1 MGEEKISFKDF
12 SYETF
17 LLIVGCLLMA
27 LSFVLFFD
35 PHSIAPGG
43 LTGLAVI
50 INYLFSIPLW
60 LVNLIFNVPLFILAY
75 KVLTKRECLKTLL
88 GIVFF
93 TLALN
98 LCENFANFQITND
111 VLLSTLTGG
120 VILGLGLGVIFNI
133 NGTTGGTDLI
143 GLILNR
149 WFPSISVPKLMGVAD
164 FIVVMS
170 SIFATGKIEIG
181 LYSAL
186 GLYIAVVVSDMV
198 VQGFYS
204 AKSFTII
211 SNSPDEISNAIL
223 EKMNRGVTILS
234 AKGGYTKEE
243 KDALLVVVGKRE
255 VSTLR
260 KIVKSVD
267 PNAFVVITDVHEA
280 LGEGFKQM
288 Y

>member
-1 MGEEKISFKDF
+1 MGEEKINFKEF
-12 SYETF
+12 IYETSLLILGCF
-17 LLIVGCLLMA
+17 LLA

-35 PHSIAPGG
+35 PDSIAPGG
-43 LTGLAVI
+43 LTGLAII

-60 LVNLIFNVPLFILAY
+60 LVNLFFNIPLFIIAY
-75 KVLTKRECLKTLL
+75 KVLTKSECLKTIL

-93 TLALN
+93 TLSLS
-98 LCENFANFQITND
+98 LCENLATFYITND
-111 VLLSTLTGG
+111 VLLATLSGG
-120 VILGLGLGVIFNI
+120 VILGVALGIIFKI

-149 WFPSISVPKLMGVAD
+149 WFPSVSVPKLMGVAD
-164 FIVVMS
+164 FIVIIS

-186 GLYIAVVVSDMV
+186 GLYVAVVVSDMV
-198 VQGFYS
+198 IQGVYS

-211 SNSPDEISNAIL
+211 SNSPENISNAIL
-223 EKMNRGVTILS
+223 EKMNRGVTILN

-243 KDALLVVVGKRE
+243 KDALLVVVNKRE

-260 KIVKSVD
+260 KIVKLAD

>member
-1 MGEEKISFKDF
+1 MIEEKISFKDF
-12 SYETF
+12 LYETF
-17 LLIVGCLLMA
+17 LLILGCFLLA
-27 LSFVLFFD
+27 ISFVLFFD
-35 PHSIAPGG
+35 PHSVAPGG
-43 LTGLAVI
+43 LTGLAII

-60 LVNLIFNVPLFILAY
+60 LVNLFFNIPLFIIAY
-75 KVLTKRECLKTLL
+75 RVLTKIECLKTLS

-93 TLALN
+93 TLSLR
-98 LCENFANFQITND
+98 LCENFASLQITND
-111 VLLSTLTGG
+111 VLLATLTGG
-120 VILGLGLGVIFNI
+120 VILGLGLGIIFKI

-149 WFPSISVPKLMGVAD
+149 WIPSISIPKLMGVAD
-164 FIVVMS
+164 FIVVVS
-170 SIFATGKIEIG
+170 SILATGKIEIG

-198 VQGFYS
+198 IQGIYS

-211 SNSPDEISNAIL
+211 SNSPEEISNAIL
-223 EKMNRGVTILS
+223 EKMSRGVTILS
-234 AKGGYTKEE
+234 AKGGYTKED

-260 KIVKSVD
+260 KIVKTVD

>member
-1 MGEEKISFKDF
+1 MGEEKVSFREF
-12 SYETF
+12 MYETF
-17 LLIVGCLLMA
+17 LLIVGCFLLA

-50 INYLFSIPLW
+50 VNYLFNIPLW
-60 LVNLIFNVPLFILAY
+60 IVNLIFNVPLFIIAY

-98 LCENFANFQITND
+98 LCENFAILEITND
-111 VLLSTLTGG
+111 VLLATLTGG
-120 VILGLGLGVIFNI
+120 VILGLGLGIIFKI

-149 WFPSISVPKLMGVAD
+149 WFPSVSVPKLMGVAD
-164 FIVVMS
+164 FIVVVS
-170 SIFATGKIEIG
+170 SIVATGKVEIG
-181 LYSAL
+181 LYSAI
-186 GLYIAVVVSDMV
+186 GLYIAVLVSDMV
-198 VQGFYS
+198 IQGIYS

-211 SNSPDEISNAIL
+211 SNSPDEISSAIL
-223 EKMNRGVTILS
+223 EKMSRGVTILN
-234 AKGGYTKEE
+234 AKGGYTKED
-243 KDALLVVVGKRE
+243 KDALLVVVGKKE

-260 KIVKSVD
+260 KIVKTVD

>member
-1 MGEEKISFKDF
+1 MGEEKIDLKDF
-12 SYETF
+12 MYETL
-17 LLIVGCLLMA
+17 LLIVGCFLLA

-35 PHSIAPGG
+35 PHSVAPGG

-60 LVNLIFNVPLFILAY
+60 LVNLCFNIPLFIIAF
-75 KVLTKRECLKTLL
+75 KVLSKRECLKTLL

-98 LCENFANFQITND
+98 LCENFASLEITND
-111 VLLSTLTGG
+111 VLLATLTGG
-120 VILGLGLGVIFNI
+120 VILGLGLGVIFKI

-143 GLILNR
+143 WLILNNY
-149 WFPSISVPKLMGVAD
+149 FPSVSVPKLMGVAD
-164 FIVVMS
+164 FIVVIS

-186 GLYIAVVVSDMV
+186 GLYIAVLVSDMV
-198 VQGFYS
+198 IQGIYS

-211 SNSPDEISNAIL
+211 SNSPDEISTAIL
-223 EKMNRGVTILS
+223 EKMNRGVTILN
-234 AKGGYTKEE
+234 AKGGYTRDE

-260 KIVKSVD
+260 KIVKNVD
-267 PNAFVVITDVHEA
+267 SNAFVIITDVHET
-280 LGEGFKQM
+280 LGEGFKQI

>member
-1 MGEEKISFKDF
+1 MGEQKISLKEFL
-12 SYETF
+12 YETF
-17 LLIVGCLLMA
+17 LLIMGCLLMA

-50 INYLFSIPLW
+50 INYLFNIPLW
-60 LVNLIFNVPLFILAY
+60 FVNLIFNVPLFILAY
-75 KVLTKRECLKTLL
+75 KVLTKRECLKTLS

-98 LCENFANFQITND
+98 LFENFENFQITKD

-149 WFPSISVPKLMGVAD
+149 WLPSISVPKLMGVAD

-186 GLYIAVVVSDMV
+186 GLYVAVVVSDMV

-267 PNAFVVITDVHEA
+267 HNAFVVITDVHEA

>member
-1 MGEEKISFKDF
+1 MREEKISFKEF
-12 SYETF
+12 LYETF
-17 LLIVGCLLMA
+17 LLIVGCLLIA

-50 INYLFSIPLW
+50 INYLFNIPLW
-60 LVNLIFNVPLFILAY
+60 FVNLIFNVPLFILAY

-98 LCENFANFQITND
+98 LFENFANFQITND

-149 WFPSISVPKLMGVAD
+149 WLPSISVPKLMGVAD

-198 VQGFYS
+198 IQGFYS

>member
-1 MGEEKISFKDF
+1 MGEEKINFREF
-12 SYETF
+12 IYETSLLILGCF
-17 LLIVGCLLMA
+17 LLA

-43 LTGLAVI
+43 LTGLAII

-60 LVNLIFNVPLFILAY
+60 LVNLFFNIPLFIIAY
-75 KVLTKRECLKTLL
+75 KVLTKSECLKTIL

-93 TLALN
+93 TLSLN
-98 LCENFANFQITND
+98 LCENLATFYITND
-111 VLLSTLTGG
+111 VLLATLSGG
-120 VILGLGLGVIFNI
+120 VILGLALGIIFKI

-149 WFPSISVPKLMGVAD
+149 WFPSVSVPKLMGVAD
-164 FIVVMS
+164 FIVIIS

-186 GLYIAVVVSDMV
+186 GLYVAVVVSDMV
-198 VQGFYS
+198 IQGVYS

-211 SNSPDEISNAIL
+211 SNSPENISNAIL
-223 EKMNRGVTILS
+223 EKMNRGVTILN

-243 KDALLVVVGKRE
+243 KDALLVVVNKRE

-260 KIVKSVD
+260 KIVKLAD

>member
-1 MGEEKISFKDF
+1 MGKEKIIFKEF
-12 SYETF
+12 IYETF
-17 LLIVGCLLMA
+17 ILIVGCFLIA
-27 LSFVLFFD
+27 SAVVLFFN

-43 LTGLAVI
+43 LSGLSII
-50 INYLFSIPLW
+50 INYLLNIPLW
-60 LVNLIFNVPLFILAY
+60 IINLFFNIPLFIIAY
-75 KVLTKRECLKTLL
+75 KVLTKKECFKTLL
-88 GIVFF
+88 GIIFL

-98 LCENFANFQITND
+98 FCENFATIKITND

-120 VILGLGLGVIFNI
+120 VILGLGLGLIFKI

-170 SIFATGKIEIG
+170 SIIATKKVEIG
-181 LYSAL
+181 LYSII
-186 GLYIAVVVSDMV
+186 GLYIAVLVSDMV
-198 VQGFYS
+198 IQGIYS
-204 AKSFTII
+204 SKSFTVI
-211 SNSPDEISNAIL
+211 SNSPDEISSTIL
-223 EKMNRGVTILS
+223 EKMSRGVTVLN
-234 AKGGYTKEE
+234 AKGAYTKEN

-260 KIVKSVD
+260 KIIKSVD
-267 PNAFVVITDVHEA
+267 PNAFVIITDVHET

>member
-1 MGEEKISFKDF
+1 MGEQKISLKEFL
-12 SYETF
+12 YETF
-17 LLIVGCLLMA
+17 LLIMGCLLMA

-50 INYLFSIPLW
+50 INYLFNIPLW
-60 LVNLIFNVPLFILAY
+60 FVNLIFNVPLFILAY
-75 KVLTKRECLKTLL
+75 KVLTKRECLKTLS

-98 LCENFANFQITND
+98 LFENFGNFQITKD

-149 WFPSISVPKLMGVAD
+149 WLPSISVPKLMGVAD

-186 GLYIAVVVSDMV
+186 GLYVAVVVSDMV

-267 PNAFVVITDVHEA
+267 HNAFVVITDVHEA

>member
-1 MGEEKISFKDF
+1 MGEQKISLKEFL
-12 SYETF
+12 YETF
-17 LLIVGCLLMA
+17 LLIMGCLLMA

-50 INYLFSIPLW
+50 INYLFNIPLW
-60 LVNLIFNVPLFILAY
+60 FVNLIFNVPLFILAY
-75 KVLTKRECLKTLL
+75 KVLTKRECLKTLS

-98 LCENFANFQITND
+98 LFENFENFQITND

-149 WFPSISVPKLMGVAD
+149 WLPSISVPKLMGVAD

-170 SIFATGKIEIG
+170 SIFATEKIEIG

-186 GLYIAVVVSDMV
+186 GLYVAVVVSDMV

-267 PNAFVVITDVHEA
+267 HNAFVVITDVHEA

>member
-1 MGEEKISFKDF
+1 MGEERVSFKEF
-12 SYETF
+12 IYETS
-17 LLIVGCLLMA
+17 LLIVGCFLLA
-27 LSFVLFFD
+27 LSFILFFD
-35 PHSIAPGG
+35 PHSIAPGV

-50 INYLFSIPLW
+50 VNYLLHIPLW
-60 LVNLIFNVPLFILAY
+60 LVNLIFNVPLFIIAY
-75 KVLTKRECLKTLL
+75 KVLTKIECLKTLL

-98 LCENFANFQITND
+98 LCENFANLEITND
-111 VLLSTLTGG
+111 VLLATLTGG
-120 VILGLGLGVIFNI
+120 VILGLGLGIIFKI

-149 WFPSISVPKLMGVAD
+149 WFPSVSVPKLMGVAD
-164 FIVVMS
+164 CIVVIS

-198 VQGFYS
+198 IEGIHS

-211 SNSPDEISNAIL
+211 SNSPNEISKAIL

-243 KDALLVVVGKRE
+243 KDALLVVVSKKE
-255 VSTLR
+255 VSSLR
-260 KIVKSVD
+260 RIVKTVD

-280 LGEGFKQM
+280 LGEGFKQI

>member
-1 MGEEKISFKDF
+1 MGEQKISLKEFL
-12 SYETF
+12 YETF
-17 LLIVGCLLMA
+17 LLIMGCLLMA

-50 INYLFSIPLW
+50 INYLFNIPLW
-60 LVNLIFNVPLFILAY
+60 FVNLIFNVPLFILAY
-75 KVLTKRECLKTLL
+75 KVLTKRECLKTLS

-98 LCENFANFQITND
+98 LFENFENFQITND

-149 WFPSISVPKLMGVAD
+149 WLPSISVPKLMGVAD

-186 GLYIAVVVSDMV
+186 GLYVAVVVSDMV

-267 PNAFVVITDVHEA
+267 HNAFVVITDVHEA

>member
-1 MGEEKISFKDF
+1 MGEEKISLKEFL
-12 SYETF
+12 YETF
-17 LLIVGCLLMA
+17 LLIVGCILMA

-50 INYLFSIPLW
+50 INYLFNIPLW
-60 LVNLIFNVPLFILAY
+60 FVNLIFNVPLFILAY

-98 LCENFANFQITND
+98 LFENFANFQITND

-149 WFPSISVPKLMGVAD
+149 WLPSISVPKLMGVAD

-170 SIFATGKIEIG
+170 SIFATRKIEIG

>member
-1 MGEEKISFKDF
+1 MGEQKISLKEFL
-12 SYETF
+12 YETF
-17 LLIVGCLLMA
+17 LLIMGCLLMA

-50 INYLFSIPLW
+50 INYLFNIPLW
-60 LVNLIFNVPLFILAY
+60 FVNLIFNVPLFILAY
-75 KVLTKRECLKTLL
+75 KVLTKRECLKTLS

-98 LCENFANFQITND
+98 LFENFENFQITKD

-149 WFPSISVPKLMGVAD
+149 WLPSISVPKLMGVAD

-186 GLYIAVVVSDMV
+186 GLYVAVVVSDMV

-260 KIVKSVD
+260 KIVKIVD
-267 PNAFVVITDVHEA
+267 HNAFVVITDVHEA

>member
-1 MGEEKISFKDF
+1 MREEKISFKEF
-12 SYETF
+12 LYETF
-17 LLIVGCLLMA
+17 LLIVGCLLIA

-50 INYLFSIPLW
+50 INYLFNIPLW
-60 LVNLIFNVPLFILAY
+60 FVNLIFNVPLFILAY

-93 TLALN
+93 TLSLN
-98 LCENFANFQITND
+98 LFENFANFQITND

-149 WFPSISVPKLMGVAD
+149 WLPSISVPKLMGVAD

-198 VQGFYS
+198 IQGFYS

>member
-1 MGEEKISFKDF
+1 M
-12 SYETF
+12 
-17 LLIVGCLLMA
+17 
-27 LSFVLFFD
+27 
-35 PHSIAPGG
+35 
-43 LTGLAVI
+43 
-50 INYLFSIPLW
+50 
-60 LVNLIFNVPLFILAY
+60 
-75 KVLTKRECLKTLL
+75 TL
-88 GIVFF
+88 
-93 TLALN
+93 
-98 LCENFANFQITND
+98 EITND

-120 VILGLGLGVIFNI
+120 VILGLGLGIIFKI

-143 GLILNR
+143 GLILNK
-149 WFPSISVPKLMGVAD
+149 WFPSVSVPKLMGVAD
-164 FIVVMS
+164 FIVVIS
-170 SIFATGKIEIG
+170 SILATGKVEVG

-198 VQGFYS
+198 IGGIYS

-211 SNSPDEISNAIL
+211 SNHPQEISKAIL

-260 KIVKSVD
+260 KLVKSVD
-267 PNAFVVITDVHEA
+267 PNSFVVITDVHEA
-280 LGEGFKQM
+280 LGEGFKQI

>member
-1 MGEEKISFKDF
+1 MGEEKIIFKEF
-12 SYETF
+12 LYETF
-17 LLIVGCLLMA
+17 LLIVGCFLMA

-60 LVNLIFNVPLFILAY
+60 LVNLIFNVPLFIIAY

-98 LCENFANFQITND
+98 LCENFATFDITND
-111 VLLSTLTGG
+111 VLLATLTGG

-260 KIVKSVD
+260 KIVKTVD

>member
-1 MGEEKISFKDF
+1 MGEQKISLKEFL
-12 SYETF
+12 YETF
-17 LLIVGCLLMA
+17 LLIMGCLLMA

-50 INYLFSIPLW
+50 INYLFNIPLW
-60 LVNLIFNVPLFILAY
+60 FVNLIFNVPLFILAY
-75 KVLTKRECLKTLL
+75 KVLTKRECLKTLS
-88 GIVFF
+88 GIIFF

-98 LCENFANFQITND
+98 LFENFENFQITND

-149 WFPSISVPKLMGVAD
+149 WLPSISVPKLMGVAD

-186 GLYIAVVVSDMV
+186 GLYVAVVVSDMV

-267 PNAFVVITDVHEA
+267 HNAFVVITDVHEA

>member
-1 MGEEKISFKDF
+1 MREEKISFKEF
-12 SYETF
+12 LYETF
-17 LLIVGCLLMA
+17 LLIVGCLLIA

-50 INYLFSIPLW
+50 INYLFNIPLW
-60 LVNLIFNVPLFILAY
+60 FVNLIFNVPLFILAY

-98 LCENFANFQITND
+98 LFENFANFQITND

-149 WFPSISVPKLMGVAD
+149 WLPSISVPKLMGVAD

-198 VQGFYS
+198 IQGFYS
-204 AKSFTII
+204 AKCFTII

>member
-1 MGEEKISFKDF
+1 MGEEKIIFKEF
-12 SYETF
+12 LYETF
-17 LLIVGCLLMA
+17 LLIVGCFLMA

-60 LVNLIFNVPLFILAY
+60 LVNLIFNVPLFIIAY

-98 LCENFANFQITND
+98 LCENFATFDITND
-111 VLLSTLTGG
+111 VLLATLTGG

-149 WFPSISVPKLMGVAD
+149 WFPSVSVPKLMGVAD

-260 KIVKSVD
+260 KIVKTVD

>member
-1 MGEEKISFKDF
+1 MVEEKISFKDF
-12 SYETF
+12 LYETF
-17 LLIVGCLLMA
+17 LLIIGCFLLA

-35 PHSIAPGG
+35 PHSVAPGG
-43 LTGLAVI
+43 LTGLAII
-50 INYLFSIPLW
+50 INYLIGIPLW
-60 LVNLIFNVPLFILAY
+60 VVNLFFNIPLFIIAY
-75 KVLTKRECLKTLL
+75 KVLTKRECLKTIL
-88 GIVFF
+88 GIGFF
-93 TLALN
+93 TLGLK
-98 LCENFANFQITND
+98 LCESFASLQITDD
-111 VLLSTLTGG
+111 VLLATLTGG
-120 VILGLGLGVIFNI
+120 VILGFGLGIIFKI

-164 FIVVMS
+164 FVVVVS
-170 SIFATGKIEIG
+170 SILATGKIEIG

-198 VQGFYS
+198 IQGIYS

-211 SNSPDEISNAIL
+211 SNSPEEISDTIL
-223 EKMNRGVTILS
+223 EKMGRGVTILS

-260 KIVKSVD
+260 KIVKTVD
-267 PNAFVVITDVHEA
+267 PNAFVVISDVHEA

>member
-1 MGEEKISFKDF
+1 MGEEKIDLKDF
-12 SYETF
+12 MYETL
-17 LLIVGCLLMA
+17 LLIVGCFLLA

-35 PHSIAPGG
+35 PHSVAPGG

-60 LVNLIFNVPLFILAY
+60 LVNLCFNIPLFIIAF
-75 KVLTKRECLKTLL
+75 KVLSKRECLKTLL

-98 LCENFANFQITND
+98 LCENFASLEITND
-111 VLLSTLTGG
+111 VLLATLTGG
-120 VILGLGLGVIFNI
+120 VILGLGLGVIFKI

-143 GLILNR
+143 GLILNKY
-149 WFPSISVPKLMGVAD
+149 FPSVSVPKLMGVAD
-164 FIVVMS
+164 FIVVIS

-186 GLYIAVVVSDMV
+186 GLYIAVLVSDMV
-198 VQGFYS
+198 IQGIYS

-211 SNSPDEISNAIL
+211 SNSPDEISTAIL
-223 EKMNRGVTILS
+223 EKMNRGVTILN
-234 AKGGYTKEE
+234 AKGGYTRDE

-260 KIVKSVD
+260 KIVKNVD
-267 PNAFVVITDVHEA
+267 SNAFVIITDVHET
-280 LGEGFKQM
+280 LGEGFKQI

>member
-1 MGEEKISFKDF
+1 MREEKISFKEF
-12 SYETF
+12 LYETF
-17 LLIVGCLLMA
+17 LLIVGCLLIA

-50 INYLFSIPLW
+50 INYLFNIPLW
-60 LVNLIFNVPLFILAY
+60 FVNLIFNVPLFILAY

-93 TLALN
+93 TLSLN
-98 LCENFANFQITND
+98 LFENFSNFQITND

-149 WFPSISVPKLMGVAD
+149 WLPSISVPRLMGVAD

>member
-1 MGEEKISFKDF
+1 MEEKISFKDF
-12 SYETF
+12 LYETF
-17 LLIVGCLLMA
+17 LLILGCFLLA
-27 LSFVLFFD
+27 ISFVLFFD

-43 LTGLAVI
+43 LTGLAII

-60 LVNLIFNVPLFILAY
+60 LVNLFFNIPLFIIAY
-75 KVLTKRECLKTLL
+75 RVLTKIECLKTLL

-93 TLALN
+93 TLSLR
-98 LCENFANFQITND
+98 LCENFASLQITND
-111 VLLSTLTGG
+111 ILLSTLTGG
-120 VILGLGLGVIFNI
+120 VVLGLGLGIIFKI

-149 WFPSISVPKLMGVAD
+149 WIPSISIPKLMGVAD
-164 FIVVMS
+164 FIVVVS
-170 SIFATGKIEIG
+170 SILATGKIEIG

-198 VQGFYS
+198 IQGIYS

-211 SNSPDEISNAIL
+211 SNSPEEISNAIL
-223 EKMNRGVTILS
+223 EKMSRGVTILS
-234 AKGGYTKEE
+234 AKGGYTKED

-260 KIVKSVD
+260 KIVKTVD

>member
-1 MGEEKISFKDF
+1 MGEEKISFKEF
-12 SYETF
+12 LYEAF

-35 PHSIAPGG
+35 SHSVAPGG

-50 INYLFSIPLW
+50 INYLFNIPLW
-60 LVNLIFNVPLFILAY
+60 LVNLIFNIPLFILAY

-88 GIVFF
+88 GIIFF

-98 LCENFANFQITND
+98 LFENFANFQITND
-111 VLLSTLTGG
+111 VLLATLTGG

-211 SNSPDEISNAIL
+211 SNLPDEISNAIL

-234 AKGGYTKEE
+234 AKGGYTKEN

-260 KIVKSVD
+260 KIVKTVD

-280 LGEGFKQM
+280 LGEGFKQI

>member
-1 MGEEKISFKDF
+1 MGEEKMSFKDF
-12 SYETF
+12 MYET
-17 LLIVGCLLMA
+17 LLLLVGCFLMA
-27 LSFVLFFD
+27 LSFVFFFD

-50 INYLFSIPLW
+50 INNLFTIPLW
-60 LVNLIFNVPLFILAY
+60 LVNLIFNVPLFIIAY
-75 KVLTKRECLKTLL
+75 KILTKSECLKTLL
-88 GIVFF
+88 GIGFF

-98 LCENFANFQITND
+98 ICENFGEIYITND
-111 VLLSTLTGG
+111 VLLATLAGG
-120 VILGLGLGVIFNI
+120 VILGLGLGIIFKI

-143 GLILNR
+143 GLISNR
-149 WFPSISVPKLMGVAD
+149 LVPSISVPKLMGVAD
-164 FIVVMS
+164 FMVVMS

-186 GLYIAVVVSDMV
+186 GLYIAVIVSDMV
-198 VQGFYS
+198 IQGMYS

-211 SNSPDEISNAIL
+211 SNSPDEISNTIL
-223 EKMNRGVTILS
+223 DKMGRGVTILS
-234 AKGGYTKEE
+234 ARGGYTKEE

-260 KIVKSVD
+260 KLVKTVD
-267 PNAFVVITDVHEA
+267 PNAFVIISDVHET

>member
-1 MGEEKISFKDF
+1 MREEKISFKEF
-12 SYETF
+12 LYETF

-50 INYLFSIPLW
+50 INYLFNIPLW
-60 LVNLIFNVPLFILAY
+60 FVNLIFNVPLFILAY

-93 TLALN
+93 TLSLN
-98 LCENFANFQITND
+98 LFENFANFQITND

-149 WFPSISVPKLMGVAD
+149 WLPSISVPKLMGVAD

-260 KIVKSVD
+260 RIVKSVD